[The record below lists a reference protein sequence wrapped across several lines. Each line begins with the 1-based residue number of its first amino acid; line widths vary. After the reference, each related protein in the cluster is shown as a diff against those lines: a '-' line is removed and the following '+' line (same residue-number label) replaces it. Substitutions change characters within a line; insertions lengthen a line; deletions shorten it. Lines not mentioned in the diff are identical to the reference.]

1 MGSFKVVWIFKIE
14 CNHEE
19 RLVPTT
25 SIDEILNI
33 IVSHKAYSFLDRYK
47 GYHQISIIL
56 KEKYIIISVF
66 D

>member
-19 RLVPTT
+19 KLVPTT
-25 SIDEILNI
+25 IIDEILNI
-33 IVSHKAYSFLDRYK
+33 IVSHKAYSFLDRYN
-47 GYHQISIIL
+47 GYHRIAIIL
-56 KEKYIIISVF
+56 KDKYTIIFVF